1 MLRDM
6 TRSKGRLGV
15 LVLAAMV
22 FGLAPLPEAAP
33 LQAGVTAIRAGRL
46 IDPDTGTVST
56 DQIIL
61 VAGGRISAVGRGLA
75 IPTGA
80 TVIDLSKA
88 SVMPGLVDAHTH
100 LCMQVVAA
108 RDHGSYYYTTLNDPD
123 AFRAVEGVAN
133 ARAMLEAGF
142 TSVRDVGNEGNFAC
156 VQVRKGIMQGLIPG
170 PTMITAGRIIAPF
183 GGQFHLQPDKPGLAE
198 PEYFFADTRDEMIKA
213 VRQNAHF
220 GATVIKIVVD
230 DQRYIYS
237 VDDIKFIKAE
247 AARAGLKLAAHA
259 WTRAGAQNAAEAGVD
274 SIDHGIDMTDEILS
288 LAKKN
293 NVALVGTEFLV
304 NSDFFDGA
312 FRKQVV
318 DRLRRAFKV
327 GVTLVYGTDAIEA
340 VDGKTRGEVAIS
352 GIDPWVEAGIPA
364 PAILKAMTIEAHRL
378 LGLDAERGSIK
389 VGQAAD
395 LIATVDDPLANIA
408 ALKKVQFVMK
418 DGRIVRQ

>member
-6 TRSKGRLGV
+6 IRSKSTV
-15 LVLAAMV
+15 VALVLAAMV
-22 FGLAPLPEAAP
+22 GALTPLPEAAT
-33 LQAGVTAIRAGRL
+33 LQSGVIAIRAGRL
-46 IDPDTGTVST
+46 IDPDAGTVAT
-56 DQIIL
+56 GQVIL
-61 VAGGRISAVGRGLA
+61 VAGGRISAVGSGLA

-100 LCMQVVAA
+100 LCMQVISA
-108 RDHGSYYYTTLNDPD
+108 RDHGNYYYTTLNDPD
-123 AFRAVEGVAN
+123 AFRAVEGTAN
-133 ARAMLEAGF
+133 ARAMLESGF

-156 VQVRKGIMQGLIPG
+156 VQVRKGILQGLIPG
-170 PTMITAGRIIAPF
+170 PTMVTAGRIIAPF

-198 PEYFFADTRDEMIKA
+198 PEYYFADTRDEMVKA

-237 VDDIKFIKAE
+237 VDDIRFLKGE

-304 NSDFFDGA
+304 TSDALDGK
-312 FRKQVV
+312 FRTQVV
-318 DRLRRAFKV
+318 DRLRRAFKI
-327 GVTLVYGTDAIEA
+327 GVTLVYGTDVIEA

-352 GIDPWVEAGIPA
+352 GIDPWVEAGLPA
-364 PAILKAMTIEAHRL
+364 PALLKAMTTEAHRL
-378 LGLDAERGSIK
+378 LGLDAVRGSIK

-395 LIATVDDPLANIA
+395 LIATVDDPLVNIA
-408 ALKKVQFVMK
+408 ALKTVQFVMK